1 MHSVHVSQL
10 PNNSALTTSA
20 DVSVYVA
27 VQLVGKCN

>member
-1 MHSVHVSQL
+1 MHIVHVFQL
-10 PNNSALTTSA
+10 PNNSALITGA